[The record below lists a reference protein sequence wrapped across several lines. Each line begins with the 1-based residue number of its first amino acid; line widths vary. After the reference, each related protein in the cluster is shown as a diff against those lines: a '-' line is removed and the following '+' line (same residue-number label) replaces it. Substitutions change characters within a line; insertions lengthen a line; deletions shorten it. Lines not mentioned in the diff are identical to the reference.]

1 MNKEEKELSLRVDL
15 NEPLTKA
22 FKVVKEELML
32 ENNSEV
38 MRTLIREKYKQILK
52 EEQAADF

>member
-22 FKVVKEELML
+22 FKAVKEELML